1 MPGPLQLVAPGQ
13 VLGCPTHTPSVQ
25 VPLSEQRLPVLQR
38 VPLSAPGQPSSCTV
52 QCTSR
57 QYHHHQQHTQ
67 SLVPEDC
74 IQHPRQEKAR
84 SCCASAQ
91 VADMAG
97 TYRKALLLQVH
108 SYLDPV
114 GCHKPKATLWIVSW
128 PANVNGRGS
137 QAAVHFSRLFEVTQ
151 CSRAA
156 KCNAGGFA
164 VVTIDTMGSAC
175 GIAVFANDRS
185 MLGCSAAGT
194 CCLCNS
200 NCRVLHTCCATFTR
214 QEYGRLVDRAAS
226 STLLTVRMMLMP
238 AGAHREAPVVL
249 QHQRGH
255 CCNCRSCS

>member
-57 QYHHHQQHTQ
+57 QYHQQQQQHTQ

-114 GCHKPKATLWIVSW
+114 GCHKPKATLWVVSW

-175 GIAVFANDRS
+175 GIAVFADDRS
-185 MLGCSAAGT
+185 MLGKTALAAVPQAPAVCAIVTAG
-194 CCLCNS
+194 CC
-200 NCRVLHTCCATFTR
+200 TR
-214 QEYGRLVDRAAS
+214 AVPHSRDKN
-226 STLLTVRMMLMP
+226 T
-238 AGAHREAPVVL
+238 AG
-249 QHQRGH
+249 
-255 CCNCRSCS
+255 